1 MDLRE
6 GRSKPCVYLEE
17 GEEWGGG
24 GSERTDR
31 EAACA
36 VAAGGWPGCSGD
48 KAPL

>member
-1 MDLRE
+1 MCVSR
-6 GRSKPCVYLEE
+6 GRR
-17 GEEWGGG
+17 GMGWG